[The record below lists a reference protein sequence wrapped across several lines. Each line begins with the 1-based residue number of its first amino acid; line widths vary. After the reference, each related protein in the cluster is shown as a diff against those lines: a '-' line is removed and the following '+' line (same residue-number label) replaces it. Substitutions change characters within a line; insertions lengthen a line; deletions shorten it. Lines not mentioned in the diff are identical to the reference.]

1 MTGPKT
7 IETTRRELFQ
17 GTGRMVAASA
27 LAGVAIPHVHA
38 GEDNTIRLAIV
49 GCGGRGTGAV
59 GNALS
64 VPGEQVK
71 LIAMADLFRTA
82 STARTSSSRTSSGPS
97 WTYRPSGDSWAS
109 TRTARRSIACGR
121 ATSRS

>member
-49 GCGGRGTGAV
+49 GCGGRGTGVV

-71 LIAMADLFRTA
+71 LIAMADLFQDRLDG
-82 STARTSSSRTSSGPS
+82 SYRQLKNQFGPKLDV
-97 WTYRPSGDSWAS
+97 PPE
-109 TRTARRSIACGR
+109 RR
-121 ATSRS
+121 